1 MHLTAHTDYALR
13 VFIYLLSQPERR
25 VTAREVAAAY
35 RISYHHVAKVTKLLT
50 QKGWL
55 LAARGSGGGLELAS
69 HVSGMKVGE
78 IVRELERMDLA
89 ECFQPALNTCPIYRC
104 CQLKAALFQA
114 RQAFFDALNHYT
126 VRDLV
131 VNPVSLQQAFR
142 QVAG

>member
-25 VTAREVAAAY
+25 VTAREVAEAY
-35 RISYHHVAKVTKLLT
+35 RISYHHVAKVAKMLT

-55 LAARGSGGGLELAS
+55 RAARGSGGGLELAP
-69 HVSGMKVGE
+69 HVPEMKVGE
-78 IVRELERMDLA
+78 IVRELERTDLA
-89 ECFQPALNTCPIYRC
+89 ECFQPALNTCPIHRC

-114 RQAFFDALNHYT
+114 RQAFFAALNQYT

-131 VNPVSLQQAFR
+131 GDPAPLQHAFWR
-142 QVAG
+142 AAS